1 MIELVEPEYA
11 PWHPM
16 SIAGDVKHIGKLGE
30 ESAELAQ
37 VACRCIIQGLYEVNP
52 DDGMKN
58 IDWLA
63 NEIADVEANI
73 ELVKQR
79 FDLNR
84 DTIRKRKFEKINKLA
99 GWHKMA

>member
-1 MIELVEPEYA
+1 MSATDYA

-16 SIAGDVKHIGKLGE
+16 TIAGDIKHIGKLGE

-37 VACRCIIQGLYEVNP
+37 VCCRCIIQGTEETNP
-52 DDGMKN
+52 DDGVKN
-58 IDWLA
+58 RDWLA

-79 FDLNR
+79 FKLDR
-84 DTIRKRKFEKINKLA
+84 TAIRERKFAKVARLA
-99 GWHKMA
+99 EWHKMA